1 MSTQSEMDT
10 QCARYRAGLK
20 SAPYASIVPDRRPAL
35 KYHAGIGLAKL
46 AVGYANWGG
55 ARGGEI
61 YERTADGW
69 SLLYRVES
77 GTPMGELPWR
87 AEADSA

>member
-1 MSTQSEMDT
+1 MERPNMEA

-20 SAPYASIVPDRRPAL
+20 SDPFASIVPSRRPEV
-35 KYHAGIGLAKL
+35 KYHAGLGRAKL
-46 AVGYANWGG
+46 AVSYPEFEG

-69 SLLYRVES
+69 ALLYRVES
-77 GTPMGELPWR
+77 GTSAEELPWR
-87 AEADSA
+87 TG